1 MNPTACGPGPQIVWA
16 EAMNEIPRKLD
27 WVPDAREMGRAEVR
41 VDESAPASADVVV
54 VGAGMFGGAVAC
66 HLAEAGMGV
75 VVVERS
81 DFCGEAS
88 GANVGLVTVSA
99 KPMGPLFDL
108 AWMGLQR
115 YDGLEGR
122 LGRPICFRRPGTMN
136 LATTAAEL
144 AERRALT
151 EAQRARGLDV
161 RHIDGDEART
171 LEPWLPAAMLG
182 GSFCPVDG
190 AVYPFEV
197 VRGYLAKARAC
208 GARLL
213 TQTKVTGVMLEG
225 GRVAGV
231 ETTRGAIRA
240 PWVVNAA
247 GAWAN
252 EIGAMVGVPTPMV
265 PVKGQVLVTA
275 PLPVFQ
281 HTRHVVFGIEPALRQ
296 MPSGNALIAATIERV
311 GYDKRLTAGTI
322 KAFARE
328 IVALHPRMAAVPL
341 MRGWAGLRP
350 GTPDDYPIL
359 GASRAAPGF
368 VVATGAY
375 RSGML
380 YGPAVGELIA
390 DEILERTPA
399 ICLDPF
405 RPERFAA

>member
-1 MNPTACGPGPQIVWA
+1 M
-16 EAMNEIPRKLD
+16 
-27 WVPDAREMGRAEVR
+27 
-41 VDESAPASADVVV
+41 
-54 VGAGMFGGAVAC
+54 GAGMFGAAVAC
-66 HLAEAGMGV
+66 HLAVAGMGV
-75 VVVERS
+75 VVVDRG

-108 AWMGLQR
+108 AWMGLRQ
-115 YDGLEGR
+115 YEGLGEW
-122 LGRPICFRRPGTMN
+122 LGRPVRFRRPGTMN

-161 RHIDGDEART
+161 RHIDGDEARA
-171 LEPWLPAAMLG
+171 LEPWLPASILG

-208 GARLL
+208 GARLF
-213 TQTKVTGVMLEG
+213 TRTKVTGIRLEG
-225 GRVAGV
+225 RRVAGV
-231 ETTRGAIRA
+231 ETTRGTIRA

-252 EIGAMVGVPTPMV
+252 EIGAMVGVCTPTI

-275 PLPVFQ
+275 PLPPFA
-281 HTRHVVFGIEPALRQ
+281 HTRHVVFGVEPALRQ

-311 GYDKRLTAGTI
+311 GYDKELTPGTI

-328 IVALHPRMAAVPL
+328 IVALHPHMASVPVL
-341 MRGWAGLRP
+341 RGWAGLRP
-350 GTPDDYPIL
+350 GTPDDMPIL
-359 GASRAAPGF
+359 GASRGVPGF

-375 RSGML
+375 RNGML

-390 DEILERTPA
+390 DEMLGRPME

-405 RPERFAA
+405 RPERFA